1 MTRVS
6 DGPATGRFN
15 GVRTNAEAAPDRVDR
30 LDELSWAGLAA
41 WFRRDPRLLLPV
53 GSCIQHG
60 PHLPLGTD
68 SLITARLARDVCR
81 RTRILL
87 APLLPFGVA
96 SAEDLAYAGTAGL
109 ERKTLHR
116 VLNELVQSWER
127 QGLAEVTLLTTN
139 GNTRNIQALAMVM
152 GSRLRVRSIDTRA
165 IDVSHVFDGE
175 SASHAGAFETSLM
188 LHVAPDL
195 VREGADGG
203 AIPAESTAEKGQIL
217 YEYLVDRI
225 VDRLGAD
232 DS

>member
-1 MTRVS
+1 M
-6 DGPATGRFN
+6 
-15 GVRTNAEAAPDRVDR
+15 RTNAEQAPDRVDR

-53 GSCIQHG
+53 GSCTQHG

-68 SLITARLARDVCR
+68 SLITARLSRDVCR

-96 SAEDLAYAGTAGL
+96 SPEDMAYAGTAGL

-152 GSRLRVRSIDTRA
+152 GDRMRVRSIDTRA
-165 IDVSHVFDGE
+165 IDVSHVFEGE
-175 SASHAGAFETSLM
+175 SASHAGAYETSLM
-188 LHVAPDL
+188 LHIAPEL
-195 VREGADGG
+195 VRADTDGG
-203 AIPAESTAEKGQIL
+203 AIPAGSTAEKGQVL

-225 VDRLGAD
+225 VERLGAD

>member
-1 MTRVS
+1 M
-6 DGPATGRFN
+6 
-15 GVRTNAEAAPDRVDR
+15 RTNAESAPDGVER
-30 LDELSWAGLAA
+30 LDELSWTGLAA

-60 PHLPLGTD
+60 AHLPLGTD

-96 SAEDLAYAGTAGL
+96 SADDLAYAGTAGL

-127 QGLAEVTLLTTN
+127 QGLMEVTLLTTN

-152 GSRLRVRSIDTRA
+152 GDRLRVRSIDTRA

-175 SASHAGAFETSLM
+175 SASHAGAYETSLM

-195 VREGADGG
+195 VRTEAEEGTF
-203 AIPAESTAEKGQIL
+203 PAGSTTEKGQVL

>member
-1 MTRVS
+1 MRTKTGNPS
-6 DGPATGRFN
+6 DA
-15 GVRTNAEAAPDRVDR
+15 VER
-30 LDELSWAGLAA
+30 LDELSWVGLAA
-41 WFRRDPRLLLPV
+41 WFRRDPRLVLPV

-81 RTRILL
+81 RTGILL

-127 QGLAEVTLLTTN
+127 QGLVEVTLLTTN

-152 GSRLRVRSIDTRA
+152 GETVRVRSIDTRA
-165 IDVSHVFDGE
+165 IDVAHVLEGE
-175 SASHAGAFETSLM
+175 SPTQHAGIYETSLM
-188 LHVAPDL
+188 LHIAPEL
-195 VREGADGG
+195 VGPGANGEGL
-203 AIPAESTAEKGQIL
+203 PAGSTAAKGQEL
-217 YEYLVDRI
+217 YAYLVDSI
-225 VDRLGAD
+225 VGRLGAP

>member
-1 MTRVS
+1 MRTIAE
-6 DGPATGRFN
+6 PAS
-15 GVRTNAEAAPDRVDR
+15 DRVER
-30 LDELSWAGLAA
+30 LDELSWEELAA

-60 PHLPLGTD
+60 PYLPLGTD
-68 SLITARLARDVCR
+68 SLITGRLARDVCR

-127 QGLAEVTLLTTN
+127 QGLREVTLLTTN

-152 GSRLRVRSIDTRA
+152 GDGLRVRSIDTRA

-175 SASHAGAFETSLM
+175 SASHAGAYETSLM

-195 VREGADGG
+195 VRTETDKGT
-203 AIPAESTAEKGQIL
+203 IPAGSTAEKGQEL

-225 VDRLGAD
+225 VERLGTD

>member
-1 MTRVS
+1 M
-6 DGPATGRFN
+6 
-15 GVRTNAEAAPDRVDR
+15 RTNAERPLDTIAR

-41 WFRRDPRLLLPV
+41 WLRRDPRLLLPV
-53 GSCIQHG
+53 GSCMQHG
-60 PHLPLGTD
+60 AHLPLGTD
-68 SLITARLARDVCR
+68 SLLTARLAGDVCR

-87 APLLPFGVA
+87 APLFPFGVA

-127 QGLAEVTLLTTN
+127 HGLQEVTLLTSN

-152 GSRLRVRSIDTRA
+152 GDTVRVRSIDTRA

-175 SASHAGAFETSLM
+175 SSAIHAGAYETSLM
-188 LHVAPDL
+188 LHVAPEL
-195 VREGADGG
+195 VRSSEDGETL
-203 AIPAESTAEKGQIL
+203 PAGSTAEKGRKL
-217 YEYLVDRI
+217 YEYLVDSI

-232 DS
+232 DP

>member
-1 MTRVS
+1 M
-6 DGPATGRFN
+6 
-15 GVRTNAEAAPDRVDR
+15 RTNTEHRPGAVDR
-30 LDELSWAGLAA
+30 LDELSWSGLAA

-81 RTRILL
+81 RSRILL

-96 SAEDLAYAGTAGL
+96 SAEDMAYAGTAGL

-127 QGLAEVTLLTTN
+127 QGLMEVTLLTTN

-152 GSRLRVRSIDTRA
+152 GDTVRVRSIDTRA
-165 IDVSHVFDGE
+165 IDVSHVFGGE
-175 SASHAGAFETSLM
+175 SPATHAGAYETSLM
-188 LHVAPDL
+188 LHVAPEL
-195 VREGADGG
+195 VRPAGDGE
-203 AIPAESTAEKGQIL
+203 ALPAGSTAEKGQEL
-217 YEYLVDRI
+217 YEYLVDSI
-225 VDRLGAD
+225 VGRLGAD
-232 DS
+232 DP

>member
-1 MTRVS
+1 M
-6 DGPATGRFN
+6 
-15 GVRTNAEAAPDRVDR
+15 RTNAEAVPDRVDR
-30 LDELSWAGLAA
+30 LDELSWTGLAA

-87 APLLPFGVA
+87 APLVPFGVA

-152 GSRLRVRSIDTRA
+152 GNRLRVRSIDTRA

-175 SASHAGAFETSLM
+175 SSSHVWAYETSLM
-188 LHVAPDL
+188 LHVAPEL
-195 VREGADGG
+195 VRVGADGG
-203 AIPAESTAEKGQIL
+203 AIPAGSTAEKGKVL

-225 VDRLGAD
+225 VERLGAD